1 MKGARPDLLT
11 IIVPRHPDRGPFIA
25 RLLTNSNLKVALRSE
40 GKLPDAS
47 TDIYI
52 ADTIGELG
60 LFYNLVPVAFVGG
73 SLVPHGGQN
82 PMEAIKLGAAVVT
95 GPHWRNFADAYEELL
110 ASGGCAQVSDA
121 NDLAT
126 AVLLL
131 LEDAQARARMM
142 ARAEGAIAAHGRSAA
157 AHHRRDRALPAATGD
172 AAPCLLGR
180 HSGGT
185 AGEAC
190 SPRRCRRSARSMGAW
205 RSGTIAGVAPYRS
218 RLPVICIGNFTAG
231 GGGKT
236 PTAIAVAKVLKDA
249 GERPCF
255 LTRGYGGKTQGPVLV
270 AKGQSAAEV
279 GDETLLLA
287 AHAPTVVAADRA
299 AGARL
304 IEGTDATVIVMD
316 DGFQNPQLA
325 KDFSLIVVD
334 AATGLGNGLVMPA
347 GPLRA
352 PLDKQM
358 PRADALLLI
367 GDGGKTAPLAK
378 SFEAAN
384 KPVLKARM
392 APRGDARWLGVLPVI
407 GFAGIAN
414 PKKFY
419 ATLSQSGARLTGTR
433 SFPDHHPYTE
443 RQAERLLRWA
453 REWNAMLVTTEKDW
467 VRLPDDD
474 GTELSELKFRSR
486 PLLID
491 IEFADGNRLKRLLVE
506 TIEKRRAG

>member
-1 MKGARPDLLT
+1 M
-11 IIVPRHPDRGPFIA
+11 
-25 RLLTNSNLKVALRSE
+25 
-40 GKLPDAS
+40 
-47 TDIYI
+47 
-52 ADTIGELG
+52 
-60 LFYNLVPVAFVGG
+60 
-73 SLVPHGGQN
+73 
-82 PMEAIKLGAAVVT
+82 
-95 GPHWRNFADAYEELL
+95 
-110 ASGGCAQVSDA
+110 
-121 NDLAT
+121 
-126 AVLLL
+126 
-131 LEDAQARARMM
+131 
-142 ARAEGAIAAHGRSAA
+142 
-157 AHHRRDRALPAATGD
+157 
-172 AAPCLLGR
+172 
-180 HSGGT
+180 
-185 AGEAC
+185 
-190 SPRRCRRSARSMGAW
+190 
-205 RSGTIAGVAPYRS
+205 AGVAPYRS

-236 PTAIAVAKVLKDA
+236 PTAIAVAKVLKEA

-255 LTRGYGGKTQGPVLV
+255 LTRGYGGKTQGPVLA
-270 AKGQSAAEV
+270 AKGQSTAEV

-287 AHAPTVVAADRA
+287 VHAPTVVAADRA
-299 AGARL
+299 AGAKL

-367 GDGGKTAPLAK
+367 GEGGKTAPLAK

-392 APRGDARWLGVLPVI
+392 TPRGDARWLGILPVI

-419 ATLSQSGARLTGTR
+419 ATLSQNGARLTGTR
-433 SFPDHHPYTE
+433 SFPDHHPYSE
-443 RQAERLLRWA
+443 RQAMRLLRWA

-506 TIEKRRAG
+506 AIEKRRLG

>member
-1 MKGARPDLLT
+1 VLA
-11 IIVPRHPDRGPFIA
+11 
-25 RLLTNSNLKVALRSE
+25 SALS
-40 GKLPDAS
+40 P
-47 TDIYI
+47 
-52 ADTIGELG
+52 
-60 LFYNLVPVAFVGG
+60 
-73 SLVPHGGQN
+73 
-82 PMEAIKLGAAVVT
+82 LGAIY
-95 GPHWRNFADAYEELL
+95 G
-110 ASGGCAQVSDA
+110 S
-121 NDLAT
+121 
-126 AVLLL
+126 
-131 LEDAQARARMM
+131 M
-142 ARAEGAIAAHGRSAA
+142 AERK
-157 AHHRRDRALPAATGD
+157 
-172 AAPCLLGR
+172 
-180 HSGGT
+180 
-185 AGEAC
+185 
-190 SPRRCRRSARSMGAW
+190 M
-205 RSGTIAGVAPYRS
+205 AGVAPYRS

-236 PTAIAVAKVLKDA
+236 PTAIAVAKVLKEA
-249 GERPCF
+249 GERPSF

-287 AHAPTVVAADRA
+287 AHAPVVVSADRA

-378 SFEAAN
+378 GFEAAN

-392 APRGDARWLGVLPVI
+392 APRGDPRWLGILPVI

-419 ATLSQSGARLTGTR
+419 ATLSQNGARLTGTR

-443 RQAERLLRWA
+443 RQAMRLLRWA

-486 PLLID
+486 PLLVD

-506 TIEKRRAG
+506 TIEKKRLG